1 MRRGEEMLVQ
11 QWEDWMLARGL
22 SDETIRQYKYVLYR
36 LQGET
41 RPAKNL
47 LDMTEGDIVSFLASL
62 GRRSTAKNTYFRAF
76 KSFYGWAHA
85 HGLVDRDPTA
95 GFRPK
100 ATTEPP
106 VDAFTRDEVA
116 AILQSARARSEK
128 RYLAILACYALGL
141 RRSELCGIRP
151 DDVDW
156 QARRVYIREAKGGR
170 PRWVE
175 TNDLAWDA
183 LRALAKSDSRETLV
197 GYAPQWFTMIVNQA
211 ASEAGLP
218 RGRRNA
224 HMLRASFASH
234 LIQGGATVP
243 VVSRLL
249 GHANISTTHRYA
261 AVWEGDRRRAVDILS
276 GPFAAGGLAALV
288 GLWGGIGWSF

>member
-1 MRRGEEMLVQ
+1 MRKGEELLIHRWV
-11 QWEDWMLARGL
+11 DWMVARDL
-22 SDETIRQYKYVLYR
+22 SDKTIAQYKYAMYR

-41 RPAKNL
+41 RPAKHL
-47 LDMTEGDIVSFLASL
+47 VDMTQEDIVAFLAKI
-62 GRRSTAKNTYFRAF
+62 GKRSAAKATYFRAF
-76 KSFYGWAHA
+76 RSFYTWAHSQ
-85 HGLVDRDPTA
+85 GLVGVDPTA

-100 ATTEPP
+100 APIEPP
-106 VDAFTRDEVA
+106 VDAFTREEVA
-116 AILQSARARSEK
+116 AILAFARGRGEK
-128 RYLAILACYALGL
+128 RYWAILLCYALGL
-141 RRSELCGIRP
+141 RRSELCGIRLE
-151 DDVDW
+151 DIDW
-156 QARRVYIREAKGGR
+156 GQRRVYIREAKGGR

-175 TNDLAWDA
+175 ANELAMDA
-183 LRALAKSDSRETLV
+183 LEALMESYPGGSAAQSLV

-249 GHANISTTHRYA
+249 GHANIATTHRYA
-261 AVWEGDRRRAVDILS
+261 AVWESDRRRAVDSLS
-276 GPFAAGGLAALV
+276 LA
-288 GLWGGIGWSF
+288 